1 MIMESTPRLLLSA
14 YQCGPG
20 MGSVSRLGWEWY
32 QRLAARMPV
41 TLLTHVRNRE
51 ALTAAGAPL
60 AGSRIIYVDTEWF
73 AGPLYRFA
81 SLLFRRSEHPVFLVS
96 SLDFYVYDWVAL
108 RLARKTMAETPFDL
122 VHQATPVSPL
132 AATCLYKLGLPLIV
146 GPWNGGL
153 ASPTQ
158 FPEIMKSESGWLYP
172 IRRIGSLIDWVI
184 GTTRKARVILTATRA
199 TRNALPQSCWP
210 RCRFMLEN
218 AVDLSLFPQAPWPET
233 PTESRPLDVVYVGR
247 LLPMKGISMLLE
259 SLHRVR
265 EHGPIRLTIVGTG
278 AMESELKNQ
287 VQTLGL
293 DECVRFTGNLPL
305 EEIGAEIAK
314 AHVFCLP
321 SVRESGGAVLLEA
334 MAVGRPVIAVD
345 YGGPAEIVD
354 ASVGALLPATGRDDV
369 INALTE
375 ALIDV
380 MRQPELWRQKGE
392 AGRRRVEEQFD
403 WNAKIDAAMAIY
415 RECLNTPGVPQ

>member
-1 MIMESTPRLLLSA
+1 MTMESTPHLLLSV

-32 QRLAARMPV
+32 QRLAARVPV

-51 ALTAAGAPL
+51 ALTAAGAPV

-108 RLARKTMAETPFDL
+108 RLARKAMVETPFDV

-132 AATCLYKLGLPLIV
+132 AATRLYKLSLPLVV

-153 ASPTQ
+153 PSPEH
-158 FPEIMKSESGWLYP
+158 FPEIMKSESGWLYS
-172 IRRIGSLIDWVI
+172 IRRIGSLINRI
-184 GTTRKARVILTATRA
+184 NGTTRKARVILTATRA
-199 TRNALPQSCWP
+199 TRNALPESCWP

-218 AVDLSLFPQAPWPET
+218 AVDLSLFPQLPWPAP
-233 PTESRPLDVVYVGR
+233 PTETRPLEVVYVGR
-247 LLPMKGISMLLE
+247 LLPFKGISMLLE
-259 SLHRVR
+259 AIHRVR
-265 EHGPIRLTIVGTG
+265 IHGPLRLTIVGTG
-278 AMESELKNQ
+278 ALENELKSQ
-287 VQTLGL
+287 ARALGL
-293 DECVRFTGNLPL
+293 DANVRFTGNLPL
-305 EEIGAEIAK
+305 EAVGAEIAK

-354 ASVGALLPATGRDDV
+354 GAVGALLPATGRDDV
-369 INALTE
+369 IHALTK
-375 ALIDV
+375 ALIDA
-380 MRQPELWRQKGE
+380 MRQPDLWRLKGE

-403 WNAKIDAAMAIY
+403 WSAKIDAAMAIY
-415 RECLNTPGVPQ
+415 HECLTTPGVPK

>member
-1 MIMESTPRLLLSA
+1 MIMESTPNLLLSA

-20 MGSVSRLGWEWY
+20 MGSVSRIGWEWY
-32 QRLAARMPV
+32 QRLASRIPV

-108 RLARKTMAETPFDL
+108 RLARKAMAETPFDL

-153 ASPTQ
+153 ASPTR

-218 AVDLSLFPQAPWPET
+218 AVDLSLFPQAPWPEP
-233 PTESRPLDVVYVGR
+233 PTESRPLEVVFVGR

-293 DECVRFTGNLPL
+293 DESVRFTGNLPL

-334 MAVGRPVIAVD
+334 MAVGRPVIAVN

-403 WNAKIDAAMAIY
+403 WNAKIDAAVAIY
-415 RECLNTPGVPQ
+415 RECLNTSGVPQ